1 MTPEMMK
8 NWLQGVID
16 FKTAEGTPMTAQ
28 DLVLIR
34 NTINNVLAMNE
45 NTNEQP
51 STVAELPIN
60 PRMRGIMSC

>member
-45 NTNEQP
+45 SMNEQP

-60 PRMRGIMSC
+60 PRMRGIVSC